1 MSNAINPKHPMV
13 QALDG
18 QWMKI
23 VALLLHKHKL
33 SGTQITIEDF
43 VAMEKDFPSQPG
55 KMAVVVAHGKGEVI
69 ELSLKC
75 EREARE
81 MAATQGGWPQ

>member
-1 MSNAINPKHPMV
+1 VSNAINPNHKLV

-23 VALLLHKHKL
+23 VAILLHKHKL
-33 SGTQITIEDF
+33 SGTQITIKDF

-55 KMAVVVAHGKGEVI
+55 KMAVVVANGKGDVI
-69 ELSLKC
+69 ELSP
-75 EREARE
+75 EV
-81 MAATQGGWPQ
+81 